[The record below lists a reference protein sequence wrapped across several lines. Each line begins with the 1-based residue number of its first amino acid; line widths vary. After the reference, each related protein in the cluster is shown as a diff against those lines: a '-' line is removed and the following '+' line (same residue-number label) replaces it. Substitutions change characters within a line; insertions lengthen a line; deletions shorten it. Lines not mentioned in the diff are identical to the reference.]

1 MCVLDSHDACQS
13 GKSFQ
18 RMGLSFSK
26 QHTEHLEWMLR
37 SSVMFRASNKM
48 DHGFV
53 TFIPAL
59 TKAQKFML
67 GFSS

>member
-1 MCVLDSHDACQS
+1 
-13 GKSFQ
+13 
-18 RMGLSFSK
+18 MGLSFSK